1 MHQRPPPHSLFFFTS
16 LPIHSSFP
24 HLLCVIS
31 PSFLPLF
38 FLISPTYP
46 LSTHFLFCW
55 QLAFFFTSLPPPL
68 ISLLMYH
75 LFSLSCT
82 SPQFPLFSAIQAW
95 SIHTQTDSYRATL
108 VCLIIIT
115 TSWILLTLNIL
126 TTHFILR
133 VTCVMAAT
141 PETLNLH
148 TCHHNNTTSTDLKRQ
163 AGSKDSSDWLTT
175 WINQSTDPGDIALP

>member
-1 MHQRPPPHSLFFFTS
+1 MHQRPPPFFFFS
-16 LPIHSSFP
+16 LLLFPSIPPFLTFFPPFFVSS
-24 HLLCVIS
+24 LLS
-31 PSFLPLF
+31 FTFLPHIPFPLIFSSVDSGLF
-38 FLISPTYP
+38 
-46 LSTHFLFCW
+46 
-55 QLAFFFTSLPPPL
+55 FFFTSLPPPL
-68 ISLLMYH
+68 ISLLAYH

-82 SPQFPLFSAIQAW
+82 SPQFPLFSALQAW

-115 TSWILLTLNIL
+115 ISWISLTLNIL

-133 VTCVMAAT
+133 VTCFMAAT
-141 PETLNLH
+141 PKTLNLH

-175 WINQSTDPGDIALP
+175 WINQSTDLGNIALP